1 VPLFCGGYRAL
12 FPLSMGCRVRRG
24 KGLLLL
30 VCAVGCG
37 GGWLVVFL
45 LLALC
50 VWLGYGL
57 PFVPLLF
64 GFSRG
69 YTKDLLLKKLVFARF
84 LAMCKGLVNK

>member
-1 VPLFCGGYRAL
+1 MGY
-12 FPLSMGCRVRRG
+12 RVRRG

-37 GGWLVVFL
+37 GGWLVVLL

-50 VWLGYGL
+50 VWWGDGL

-64 GFSRG
+64 GFSMG
-69 YTKDLLLKKLVFARF
+69 YWTIYY
-84 LAMCKGLVNK
+84 